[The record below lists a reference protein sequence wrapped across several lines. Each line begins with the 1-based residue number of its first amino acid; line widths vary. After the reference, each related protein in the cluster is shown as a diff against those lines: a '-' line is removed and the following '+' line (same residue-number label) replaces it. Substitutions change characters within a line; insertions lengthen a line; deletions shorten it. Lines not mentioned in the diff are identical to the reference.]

1 MLIAEDLLLL
11 LYDDESGKPIVGS
24 PGLDYALASAVLIE
38 LTLLGK
44 VDLGGDGEAVKKDR
58 LVVRDTTPTDDP
70 VVDQRLAIVAE
81 KVGAKPQ
88 NVVDKLSKKLRPE
101 LLARLSDRGVLQA
114 DKEKVLGLFPVTR
127 WPAQDAR
134 HELEVRAALES
145 ALKLGMQPD
154 ARTASLIALLH
165 ALGVVPKVIT
175 DPVDE
180 KELKQRA
187 QEIAESTWAA
197 DAVRKAV
204 QAMQSAVMVSIIAS
218 VSASTAS
225 GATGQ

>member
-1 MLIAEDLLLL
+1 
-11 LYDDESGKPIVGS
+11 
-24 PGLDYALASAVLIE
+24 
-38 LTLLGK
+38 
-44 VDLGGDGEAVKKDR
+44 
-58 LVVRDTTPTDDP
+58 
-70 VVDQRLAIVAE
+70 
-81 KVGAKPQ
+81 
-88 NVVDKLSKKLRPE
+88 VDKLSKKLRPE

-180 KELKQRA
+180 KELKRRA

-204 QAMQSAVMVSIIAS
+204 QAMQSAVMVSIMAS